1 MKTRVLVL
9 GLSLLLAG
17 SAFAQRRGPGG
28 MQGNPSAGRGSQAG
42 MSNRGTGQ
50 QMQMRD
56 QQRMRIHAS
65 DQQLQQSRTCTQS
78 MERVRTRLRTM
89 ARIKQSQPISSEQAS
104 QWREQLRN
112 DVRTMNQEQSNL
124 MNSLTPEQQDAT
136 RNRTQQMQMTRE
148 RLEKMS
154 DALDME
160 LALESPDPVKVR
172 QQAHEMET
180 TLNKVRTQQQQLNN
194 DLGIDQ

>member
-1 MKTRVLVL
+1 MRTRVLVL
-9 GLSLLLAG
+9 GLSLLFGG

-50 QMQMRD
+50 QMQMHD
-56 QQRMRIHAS
+56 RMRIHAS

-89 ARIKQSQPISSEQAS
+89 ARIKQNQPISSEQAS

-124 MNSLTPEQQDAT
+124 MNSLTPDQQDAT
-136 RNRTQQMQMTRE
+136 RNRTQQMQTSRE
-148 RLEKMS
+148 QLEKMS
-154 DALDME
+154 EALDME
-160 LALESPDPVKVR
+160 LSLEAPDPAKVR
-172 QQAHEMET
+172 QQAREMEST
-180 TLNKVRTQQQQLNN
+180 ANKIRTQQQQLNN
-194 DLGIDQ
+194 DLGINE